1 MSDDYNTT
9 PKLTDKNYHEW
20 VGRSKSYLTRK
31 GVWYVF
37 LELAAAQRL
46 EQAYIRHVKKI
57 MLEKGIVI
65 QDHSNKTLIAN
76 ARLEQD
82 INEGSDELIQML
94 DAQDLARVQGQSP
107 AEMWK
112 TLEATHKK
120 RGATNVILKQKQMQQ
135 CHYEEI
141 TPGAMT
147 KYIANKRKFA
157 KEILAAG
164 GTFSDDQLQA
174 SILDGLGEH
183 FETQA
188 TVISMQTMTTEQI
201 ENTLILAEAKA
212 LSVRQDKRST
222 RTRTHTDE
230 HAPQEPALA
239 NMAGGG
245 TGGKRGMRNKP
256 PTFQGKCDEC
266 GATGHKRDQCW
277 WIHPHLIRNPAWR
290 KSWEEKIE
298 AKKHKGSRAR
308 KNKKKH
314 KYQKKVSESEVSSAS
329 DSDSQ

>member
-1 MSDDYNTT
+1 LQTN
-9 PKLTDKNYHEW
+9 
-20 VGRSKSYLTRK
+20 
-31 GVWYVF
+31 
-37 LELAAAQRL
+37 
-46 EQAYIRHVKKI
+46 
-57 MLEKGIVI
+57 
-65 QDHSNKTLIAN
+65 AN
-76 ARLEQD
+76 SR
-82 INEGSDELIQML
+82 
-94 DAQDLARVQGQSP
+94 
-107 AEMWK
+107 
-112 TLEATHKK
+112 
-120 RGATNVILKQKQMQQ
+120 
-135 CHYEEI
+135 
-141 TPGAMT
+141 
-147 KYIANKRKFA
+147 
-157 KEILAAG
+157 EILAAG

-201 ENTLILAEAKA
+201 ENTLILAEARA

-230 HAPQEPALA
+230 HAPQEPAQA

-245 TGGKRGMRNKP
+245 GHRGKS

-266 GATGHKRDQCW
+266 GTTGHKKSQCFW
-277 WIHPHLIRNPAWR
+277 LHPHLIRNPAWK